1 MIPQITLICWWW
13 AEKFEKIAM
22 LMEKEQGQVY
32 MIGSSFP
39 VPDLFH
45 ISVVTIYKSCLY
57 LSFFICPT
65 KIVIVISQKCYEIK
79 FKAPWNS

>member
-1 MIPQITLICWWW
+1 
-13 AEKFEKIAM
+13 M

-45 ISVVTIYKSCLY
+45 ISVVAIHKSCLY
-57 LSFFICPT
+57 LSFFICLT
-65 KIVIVISQKCYEIK
+65 KIIIVISQKCYEIK
-79 FKAPWNS
+79 FKAP